1 MTRHRI
7 GTHEEWKAARE
18 RLLEREKAHTRLGDE
33 LAQAR
38 RELPWVPVERD
49 YSFETESGRRS
60 LGDLFDGRSQL
71 LIYHFMF
78 GPSYEA
84 GCPTCSSMADTFD
97 GAVAHLRARDATFIC
112 VSSAPIEKLAAY
124 KRRMGWDF
132 EWASAPDFSADFGFV
147 QTEDEVREWIEPA
160 LENGP
165 PILAHNAAASGTD
178 PIAYVSEVFGFT
190 SFASDDGAIY
200 HTYSTTG
207 RGIEFLMGYY
217 GILDRAPNG
226 RDEGDAWQTWIR
238 RHDEYGTE

>member
-1 MTRHRI
+1 VKRTATRA
-7 GTHEEWKAARE
+7 EWETE
-18 RLLEREKAHTRLGDE
+18 RLELLTAEKELTRQSDE
-33 LAQAR
+33 LARRR
-38 RELPWVPVERD
+38 RELPWLAIEKQYVFDTVDGSRTLAE
-49 YSFETESGRRS
+49 
-60 LGDLFDGRSQL
+60 LFDGRSQL
-71 LIYHFMF
+71 LVYHFMF

-147 QTEDEVREWIEPA
+147 QSEDEVRAWIEPA

-165 PILAHNAAASGTD
+165 PILTHNAAASGTD
-178 PIAYVSEVFGFT
+178 PVAYLSEVFGFT
-190 SFASDDGAIY
+190 SLGSDDGAIY

-217 GILDRAPNG
+217 GILDRAPHG

>member
-1 MTRHRI
+1 MAAHRTGTR
-7 GTHEEWKAARE
+7 EEWLSARRE
-18 RLLEREKAHTRLGDE
+18 LLDAEKAQLRRGDE
-33 LAQAR
+33 IAR
-38 RELPWVPVERD
+38 QRQELPWVPIEKEYTFDTVD
-49 YSFETESGRRS
+49 GQKSLTE
-60 LGDLFDGRSQL
+60 LFDGRSQL
-71 LIYHFMF
+71 LVYHFMF

-124 KRRMGWDF
+124 KRRMGWGF
-132 EWASAPDFSADFGFV
+132 EWASAPDFNADFGFL

-165 PILAHNAAASGTD
+165 PINTHNAAASGTD
-178 PIAYVSEVFGFT
+178 PIDYVSEVFGFT
-190 SFASDDGAIY
+190 SFASDEGAIC

-207 RGIEFLMGYY
+207 RGIEFLMGYS
-217 GILDRAPNG
+217 GILDRAPKG